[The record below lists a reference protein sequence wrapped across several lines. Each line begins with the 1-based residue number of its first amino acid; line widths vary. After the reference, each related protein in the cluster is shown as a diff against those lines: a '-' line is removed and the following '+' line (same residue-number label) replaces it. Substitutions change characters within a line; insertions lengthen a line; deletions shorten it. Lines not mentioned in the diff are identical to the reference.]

1 MPRDEESPA
10 LSRTDGLADPATS
23 RKAIAKWRR
32 LTPRARSFL
41 ARIEGREPLA
51 QNLRKARENRGLSQ
65 EAVAKKLRLSR
76 SLVAQIELA
85 NRPVTADEL
94 AKFADFYGTP
104 AVELAGTRVETND
117 PVTATLL
124 NLAPALLKELDMQ
137 SRIHGVLGA
146 LMAASELERLLERQP
161 RTRPPT
167 YPLPS
172 PRTLVDAIRQG
183 EELAERERQRLDL
196 RNAPLQELADLCA
209 AQGIPVFALKLPGD
223 MSSLFIADASVGP
236 AIVVNFTHDAVHQ
249 RLTIAHTYGHAV
261 CEPMG
266 TIRVCTNANAK
277 ELIERRVAAF
287 AAAFLLPAAGVA
299 GTVRRLGKGQPSRQ
313 EYWAFDAATEQSV
326 RAEERSTPGSQT
338 MTYLDGMWIARRFG
352 TTYKL
357 AIARLLGLG
366 LIAESDQRRL
376 LRPTAVARAQECLAL
391 LDPASALSSPS
402 SSNPVVALSD
412 LPAERFYMAIEAYRR
427 GLMTKADLADEAVS
441 LSLQLPGLSDSR
453 LLELAEAAR

>member
-94 AKFADFYGTP
+94 AKFADLYGTP
-104 AVELAGTRVETND
+104 AVELTGTHVGTDD
-117 PVTATLL
+117 PVTTTLF
-124 NLAPALLKELDMQ
+124 NLAPALLKEFDMQ

-146 LMAASELERLLERQP
+146 LMAASELERLLERP
-161 RTRPPT
+161 ARTGPPT

-183 EELAERERQRLDL
+183 EELAQRERQRLGL
-196 RNAPLQELADLCA
+196 RDAPLQELADLCA
-209 AQGIPVFALKLPGD
+209 AQGLTVFALNLPGE
-223 MSSLFIADASVGP
+223 MSSLFIAHASVGP

-249 RLTIAHTYGHAV
+249 RLAIAHGYAHAV

-266 TIRVCTNANAK
+266 TIRVYTNAK
-277 ELIERRVAAF
+277 ELIERRAAAF